1 MVMISIGITEEELEN
16 LEIILTRRG
25 ALVSF
30 DQLAEMFIEDRQYL
44 RKRISK
50 LARKGWLFRIKRG
63 LYVIS
68 DLHSRGTLSISQYSI
83 VNALVD
89 QAYIS
94 FESALQYHGYY
105 DQLLNKVSSIA
116 TQQYQ
121 DKVIDGWYT
130 FSFVRTLPE
139 YFYGWETHQIDGQA
153 VKIASKEK
161 ALIDLIQFHR
171 NRYSIDLVLEKLGNY
186 RNEFDLELLIALC
199 LKTNTTVKRILGFVL
214 DCLKLDSSRLYKAL
228 HTSKGT
234 SRITDSADNLYN
246 SKWRLHYDRYFER
259 YV

>member
-1 MVMISIGITEEELEN
+1 MFSTGMTEKELET
-16 LEIILTRRG
+16 LETVLTRYG
-25 ALVSF
+25 AVVSF
-30 DQLAEMFIEDRQYL
+30 DQLQEVFKNDRQYL

-50 LARKGWLFRIKRG
+50 LTKKGWLFRIKKG
-63 LYVIS
+63 LYVVS

-89 QAYIS
+89 KAYIS

-105 DQLLNKVSSIA
+105 DQLLNKVSSVA
-116 TQQYQ
+116 TKQYL
-121 DKVIDGWYT
+121 DKVIDGYT
-130 FSFVRTLPE
+130 FSFVKTLPD

-171 NRYSIDLVLEKLGNY
+171 NRYSIDLVLEKLSNY
-186 RNEFDLELLIALC
+186 KNEFDLELLIDLC
-199 LKTNTTVKRILGFVL
+199 FKSNVATQRILGFVL

-228 HTSKGT
+228 QASKGT
-234 SRITDSADNLYN
+234 SRITDSTENLYN
-246 SKWRLHYDRYFER
+246 SKWRLYYDRYFER